1 MTILLHEIRESIE
14 TTLESLFT
22 SNLYLLQGEKYHHDI
37 VLRAYV
43 HVSNQHKE
51 LLDVQVKELRQ
62 MANLLFEIFSDVDE
76 ILAGK
81 RPVDLESVNEKDKK
95 IRELAEKLHEKQ
107 LERIRDGSSKTRHSI
122 LCYAIIGNMM
132 AQSKQN
138 LKLLQ
143 IYAEVVGH
151 IEGFEEFDME

>member
-1 MTILLHEIRESIE
+1 M
-14 TTLESLFT
+14 
-22 SNLYLLQGEKYHHDI
+22 
-37 VLRAYV
+37 
-43 HVSNQHKE
+43 
-51 LLDVQVKELRQ
+51 
-62 MANLLFEIFSDVDE
+62 
-76 ILAGK
+76 
-81 RPVDLESVNEKDKK
+81 NEKDKQ
-95 IRELAEKLHEKQ
+95 IRELAESLHEKQ
-107 LERIRDGSSKTRHSI
+107 LERIHEGSSKTRHSI

>member
-1 MTILLHEIRESIE
+1 MFR
-14 TTLESLFT
+14 
-22 SNLYLLQGEKYHHDI
+22 
-37 VLRAYV
+37 LRSCARW
-43 HVSNQHKE
+43 Q
-51 LLDVQVKELRQ
+51 
-62 MANLLFEIFSDVDE
+62 NLLFEILSDIGE

-81 RPVDLESVNEKDKK
+81 SPVDFESVHEKDRR

-122 LCYAIIGNMM
+122 LYYAIIGNMM

-151 IEGFEEFDME
+151 LDGFEEFDME